1 MDIQEILKSLLRAK
15 WIIIGVTL
23 LSMVVGFV
31 IKFYGDKKYE
41 SEAQLSTGIT
51 TNEGIV
57 ENRGY
62 VNAYEI
68 NLTFNNLV
76 ENMKSRLII
85 SQLSYALLLHD
96 LKEEN
101 IPFRNLNEVE
111 YLKGVDIS
119 ALINEIRKRYQNFE
133 VLRPDEPKDQ
143 LISNI
148 LKELDYDDESIS
160 EELLVYRVNST
171 DYISVVFVSE
181 NPNLSAF
188 VVNGL
193 CQEYIR
199 HYKYQY
205 ENVTSNSLESLKE
218 IAENKK
224 EIFDQKFEELR
235 NFKAANNLMGGEG
248 STELVAGQA
257 LEYERLIEEEKI
269 KIEGIELS
277 IANINQK
284 LNNKPEQNIDNSA
297 LLEIERKIKDLN
309 EAYVLS
315 GSSDTELL
323 DSITRLRELK
333 IIEQNRINRARNVDD
348 DSDELIDRKNELEIE
363 LQLARSNLNYLQSR
377 YNSLKSSLNSFSGV
391 ETTLSSLEDE
401 VETAREDYQAALKS
415 YNDLKDKSSIYRLKV
430 KQVLYG
436 EPAENPD
443 FTDIITFPVFAAFL
457 SFFLSVSVI
466 IVMELLDNRIKNE
479 EKFQRLTGLNSIQ
492 GIPTLKNS
500 KNNLTLMLNN
510 NHKGIDDNL
519 MKSLRKIRFEIES
532 LNKRVFTLTSFKKGE
547 GKSFTIISLA
557 YAISVLNKKVLLI
570 DTNFQSNRLT
580 KNFGV
585 KPMFETLCEEL
596 TILSKNNSS
605 VDESSVIDKHYFK
618 EISKNVFILGSRT
631 SSLSP
636 REILSQYNFEFILD
650 KLKENFDYIFL
661 EGAALNEFSDAKEL
675 VPYSESIITILS
687 AKSEYKQ
694 QDKDSVNYLKGLN
707 SKRGPVI
714 LNNI

>member
-1 MDIQEILKSLLRAK
+1 M
-15 WIIIGVTL
+15 
-23 LSMVVGFV
+23 
-31 IKFYGDKKYE
+31 
-41 SEAQLSTGIT
+41 
-51 TNEGIV
+51 
-57 ENRGY
+57 
-62 VNAYEI
+62 
-68 NLTFNNLV
+68 
-76 ENMKSRLII
+76 
-85 SQLSYALLLHD
+85 
-96 LKEEN
+96 
-101 IPFRNLNEVE
+101 
-111 YLKGVDIS
+111 
-119 ALINEIRKRYQNFE
+119 
-133 VLRPDEPKDQ
+133 
-143 LISNI
+143 
-148 LKELDYDDESIS
+148 
-160 EELLVYRVNST
+160 
-171 DYISVVFVSE
+171 
-181 NPNLSAF
+181 
-188 VVNGL
+188 
-193 CQEYIR
+193 
-199 HYKYQY
+199 
-205 ENVTSNSLESLKE
+205 
-218 IAENKK
+218 
-224 EIFDQKFEELR
+224 
-235 NFKAANNLMGGEG
+235 
-248 STELVAGQA
+248 
-257 LEYERLIEEEKI
+257 
-269 KIEGIELS
+269 
-277 IANINQK
+277 
-284 LNNKPEQNIDNSA
+284 
-297 LLEIERKIKDLN
+297 LEIDRKIKDLN

-315 GSSDTELL
+315 GSNDTELL

-500 KNNLTLMLNN
+500 KNNLSLMLNN

-519 MKSLRKIRFEIES
+519 MKSLRKIRYEIEN

-585 KPMFETLCEEL
+585 KPMFELLCEEL
-596 TILSKNNSS
+596 TVLSKNGSNI
-605 VDESSVIDKHYFK
+605 DESLVINKHYFK
-618 EISKNVFILGSRT
+618 EISKNVFILGSK
-631 SSLSP
+631 SSNLSP
-636 REILSQYNFEFILD
+636 REILSQYNFEFILE

-675 VPYSESIITILS
+675 VPYTESIITILS

-714 LNNI
+714 LNNV